1 MKKKEFKAESKKLM
15 DLMINSIYTNKEIF
29 LRELLSNASDAI
41 DKLHYKSLTDESI
54 KVDSDSFVINISVDK
69 DNRTLTISDNGCGM
83 NKDELENNLGTI
95 AKSGTL
101 AFKEE
106 NDKKEDIDVI
116 GQFGVGFYSAFM
128 VSDNIK
134 VISKAYNEDKAYVW
148 ESSGIDGY
156 TISECDKDNF
166 GTDIILKIKEDTEDV
181 DYCEF
186 LDEYKIKSLIKKYS
200 NYITYPIKMEV
211 THEHLKEGSKDEY
224 EKVKE
229 LETLNDMVPLWKRD
243 KNDITE
249 EEYNTFYSDKFFDY
263 DKPMK
268 VIHTKGEGLVS
279 YNSLVYIP
287 SHAPYDYYTKNYEKG
302 LQLYVNGVLIMEK
315 CADLLPDYYSFVKGV
330 VDSPDLSLNISRE
343 ILQQDKNLKVIAK
356 NIESK
361 ITKELESMLKDDRD
375 KYNEFYKNFGMQLK
389 FGCYDSFGVNKDKLK
404 DLLMFTSSNEKKL
417 ITLAEYVDNMKEGQD
432 KIYYASGETVDK
444 IDLLPQVEQVKDKG
458 YEILYLTDYIDEFVL
473 QVLNRYNDKEFI
485 NVSKDNLD
493 LDTKEEKDKLKKQ
506 NEESKDMLSL
516 MKDAIGD
523 IKEVRFTNR
532 LKNHP
537 VCLVSE
543 GDISIEMEK
552 VINAMPTDEKVNAS
566 KVLEINANHKIVDK
580 LNKLYKDDKEE
591 LKNYSKILYAQA
603 RLIEGLSIENPTE
616 LANLI
621 CNELS

>member
-1 MKKKEFKAESKKLM
+1 M

-29 LRELLSNASDAI
+29 LRELISNASDAI
-41 DKLHYKSLTDESI
+41 DKLHYKSLTDENI
-54 KVDSDSFVINISVDK
+54 KVDSDNFVINISVDK
-69 DNRTLTISDNGCGM
+69 ENRLLTISDNGCGM
-83 NKDELENNLGTI
+83 NKEELENNLGTI

-101 AFKEE
+101 SFKEE
-106 NDKKEDIDVI
+106 NEKLDNMDVI

-128 VSDNIK
+128 VCDEVK
-134 VISKAYNEDKAYVW
+134 VISKAYNEDKAYCW
-148 ESSGIDGY
+148 TSTGIDGY
-156 TISECDKDNF
+156 TIEEDNKDTY
-166 GTDIILKIKEDTEDV
+166 GTDIILKIKEDTEDINYS
-181 DYCEF
+181 DY
-186 LDEYKIKSLIKKYS
+186 LDEYHIKSLIKKYS

-211 THEHLKEGSKDEY
+211 SHEHLKEGSEDEY
-224 EKVKE
+224 ETITEV
-229 LETLNDMVPLWKRD
+229 ETLNDMIPLWKRD
-243 KNDITE
+243 KNEISE

-263 DKPMK
+263 EKPMQ

-315 CADLLPDYYSFVKGV
+315 CADLLPDYFSFVKGV

-361 ITKELESMLKDDRD
+361 ITKELESMLKDDRE

-389 FGCYDSFGVNKDKLK
+389 FGCYDSFGINKDKLK
-404 DLLMFTSSNEKKL
+404 DLLMFTSSKEKKL
-417 ITLAEYVDNMKEGQD
+417 VTLKEYVDNMKEGQD

-444 IDLLPQVEQVKDKG
+444 IDMLPQVETVKDKE
-458 YEILYLTDYIDEFVL
+458 YEILYLTDYIDEFVI
-473 QVLNRYNDKEFI
+473 QVLNKYDDKEFV

-493 LDTKEEKDKLKKQ
+493 LDTEEEKDKLKKQ
-506 NEESKDMLSL
+506 NEESKDMLSI
-516 MKDAIGD
+516 MKEAIGD

-543 GDISIEMEK
+543 GNISIEMEK
-552 VINAMPTDEKVNAS
+552 VINAMPNDEKVSAS

-580 LNKLYKDDKEE
+580 LNDLFKNNQDE

>member
-1 MKKKEFKAESKKLM
+1 MKKEFKAESKKLM

-29 LRELLSNASDAI
+29 LRELISNASDAI
-41 DKLHYKSLTDESI
+41 DKLHYKSLTDENI
-54 KVDSDSFVINISVDK
+54 KVESDNFVINISIDK
-69 DNRTLTISDNGCGM
+69 DNRLLTISDNGCGM
-83 NKDELENNLGTI
+83 NKDDLENNLGTI

-106 NDKKEDIDVI
+106 NEKKEDIDVI

-128 VSDNIK
+128 VSDEIK
-134 VISKAYNEDKAYVW
+134 VISKAYNEDKAYCW
-148 ESSGIDGY
+148 KSSGIDGY
-156 TISECDKDNF
+156 TIEECDKDNY
-166 GTDIILKIKEDTEDV
+166 GTDIIIKIKEDTEDTNYS
-181 DYCEF
+181 DY
-186 LDEYKIKSLIKKYS
+186 LDEYHIKSLIKKYS

-224 EKVKE
+224 ETHTEV
-229 LETLNDMVPLWKRD
+229 ETLNDMIPLWKRD
-243 KNDITE
+243 KNEITE

-263 DKPMK
+263 EKPMQ
-268 VIHTKGEGLVS
+268 VIHTKGEGLIS
-279 YNSLVYIP
+279 YNSLIYIP
-287 SHAPYDYYTKNYEKG
+287 SHAPYDYYTKTYEKG

-361 ITKELESMLKDDRD
+361 ISKELETMLKEDRE

-389 FGCYDSFGVNKDKLK
+389 FGCYDSFGINKDKLK
-404 DLLMFTSSNEKKL
+404 DLLMFTSSKEKKL
-417 ITLAEYVDNMKEGQD
+417 ITLKEYIDNMKEGQD
-432 KIYYASGETVDK
+432 KIYFASGETVDK
-444 IDLLPQVEQVKDKG
+444 IDLLPQVESVKDKG
-458 YEILYLTDYIDEFVL
+458 YEILYLTDYIDEFVI
-473 QVLNRYNDKEFI
+473 QVLNKYEDKEFI

-493 LDTKEEKDKLKKQ
+493 LDTEEEKDKLKKQ
-506 NEESKDMLSL
+506 NEDSRDMLSL
-516 MKDAIGD
+516 MKEAIGD

-580 LNKLYKDDKEE
+580 LNNLYKDNKEE

>member
-1 MKKKEFKAESKKLM
+1 MKKEFKTESKKLM

-29 LRELLSNASDAI
+29 LRELISNASDAI
-41 DKLHYKSLTDESI
+41 DKLHYKSLTDENI
-54 KVDSDSFVINISVDK
+54 KVDSDNFVINISVDK
-69 DNRTLTISDNGCGM
+69 ENRLLTISDNGCGM
-83 NKDELENNLGTI
+83 NKDDIENNLGTI

-101 AFKEE
+101 SFKEE
-106 NDKKEDIDVI
+106 NEKLDNIDVI

-128 VSDNIK
+128 VCDEVK
-134 VISKAYNEDKAYVW
+134 VISKAYNEDKAYCW
-148 ESSGIDGY
+148 TSTGIDGY
-156 TISECDKDNF
+156 TIEEGNKDTY
-166 GTDIILKIKEDTEDV
+166 GTDIILKIKEDTEDINYS
-181 DYCEF
+181 DY
-186 LDEYKIKSLIKKYS
+186 LDEYHIKSLIKKYS

-211 THEHLKEGSKDEY
+211 SHEHLKEGTEDEY
-224 EKVKE
+224 ETITE
-229 LETLNDMVPLWKRD
+229 LETLNDMIPLWKRD
-243 KNDITE
+243 KNEISE

-263 DKPMK
+263 EKPMQ

-315 CADLLPDYYSFVKGV
+315 CADLLPDYFSFVKGV

-361 ITKELESMLKDDRD
+361 ITKELESMLKDDRS
-375 KYNEFYKNFGMQLK
+375 KYEEFYKNFGMQLK
-389 FGCYDSFGVNKDKLK
+389 FGCYDSFGINKDKLK
-404 DLLMFTSSNEKKL
+404 DLLMFTSSKEKKL
-417 ITLAEYVDNMKEGQD
+417 VTLKEYVDNMKEGQD

-444 IDLLPQVEQVKDKG
+444 IDMLPQVETVKDKE
-458 YEILYLTDYIDEFVL
+458 YEILYLTDYIDEFVI
-473 QVLNRYNDKEFI
+473 QVLNKYDDKEFV

-493 LDTKEEKDKLKKQ
+493 LDTEEEKDKLKKQ
-506 NEESKDMLSL
+506 NEESKDMLSI
-516 MKDAIGD
+516 MKEAIGD

-543 GDISIEMEK
+543 GNISIEMEK

-580 LNKLYKDDKEE
+580 LNNLYKDNKEE

>member
-1 MKKKEFKAESKKLM
+1 MKKEFKTESKKLM

-29 LRELLSNASDAI
+29 LRELISNASDAI
-41 DKLHYKSLTDESI
+41 DKLHYKSLTDENI
-54 KVDSDSFVINISVDK
+54 KVDSDNFVINISVDK
-69 DNRTLTISDNGCGM
+69 ENRLLTISDNGCGM
-83 NKDELENNLGTI
+83 NKEELENNLGTI

-106 NDKKEDIDVI
+106 NEKLDNIDVI

-128 VSDNIK
+128 VCDEVK
-134 VISKAYNEDKAYVW
+134 VISKAYNEDKAYCW
-148 ESSGIDGY
+148 TSTGIDGY
-156 TISECDKDNF
+156 TIEEDNKDTY
-166 GTDIILKIKEDTEDV
+166 GTDIILKIKEDTEDINYS
-181 DYCEF
+181 DY
-186 LDEYKIKSLIKKYS
+186 LDEYHIKSLIKKYS

-211 THEHLKEGSKDEY
+211 SHEHLKEGSEDEY
-224 EKVKE
+224 ETITEV
-229 LETLNDMVPLWKRD
+229 ETLNDMIPLWKRD
-243 KNDITE
+243 KNEISE

-263 DKPMK
+263 EKPMQ

-315 CADLLPDYYSFVKGV
+315 CADLLPDYFSFVKGV

-361 ITKELESMLKDDRD
+361 ITKELESMLKDDRE

-389 FGCYDSFGVNKDKLK
+389 FGCYDSFGINKDKLK
-404 DLLMFTSSNEKKL
+404 DLLMFTSSKEKKL
-417 ITLAEYVDNMKEGQD
+417 VTLKEYVDNMKEGQD

-444 IDLLPQVEQVKDKG
+444 IDMLPQVETVKDKE
-458 YEILYLTDYIDEFVL
+458 YEILYLTDYIDEFVI
-473 QVLNRYNDKEFI
+473 QVLNKYDDKEFV

-493 LDTKEEKDKLKKQ
+493 LDTEEEKDKLKKQ
-506 NEESKDMLSL
+506 NEESKDMLSI
-516 MKDAIGD
+516 MKEAIGD

-543 GDISIEMEK
+543 GNISIEMEK
-552 VINAMPTDEKVNAS
+552 VINAMPNDEKVSAS

-580 LNKLYKDDKEE
+580 LNDLFKNNQDE